1 MSELIAGG
9 LVLLIMGFAF
19 WAALRSSKQQGAAEQ
34 RADDI
39 AHASAVEAEIR
50 ETQAQERDTV
60 ETRAR
65 LRDGT
70 F

>member
-1 MSELIAGG
+1 MTELIVGSIVMA
-9 LVLLIMGFAF
+9 IIGFAF

-39 AHASAVEAEIR
+39 ALANEVEAEIR
-50 ETQAQERDTV
+50 ETQAQERDTA

-65 LRDGT
+65 LRDGS